1 MFKNGHWFRKI
12 IFFISSI
19 LSIWISASTS
29 VSALTAT
36 DIQSLI
42 QEHPYYNASGDC
54 TTTGSTTGTTATGLV
69 WPFATKDPSQYNRV
83 DQGWDIQDKAG
94 APIYAIAPGKIHVY
108 TPNPGGFGN
117 DYPTEELDN
126 SIGGPTS
133 WVYYGHVH
141 VLPTVVDQHV
151 NAGQQIAVANS
162 TDPENGSAA
171 PPGWL
176 EIGFAQP
183 GSDAPFD
190 SGSGATVAGQKMKD
204 LLLNATPGASTG
216 QGSGSTAG
224 SQNCG
229 NCDCSSLAGA
239 DNEEKIWN
247 YFRGKGLG
255 PKQTAALM
263 GNFESETCS
272 TWDPRIVNDPT
283 CSVFSD
289 SPVPGKA
296 YGIAQ
301 WTGGRQDALVQ
312 QANRA
317 GVIPG
322 TLCLQLDFAW
332 GELNGSSYKSSVLDP
347 INATDDLATMVHI
360 INSSY
365 EASGTSD
372 QPRYDYAVGILAKYG
387 NGNSTISTSSC
398 STGAVTVPP
407 GTAQQLALDLL
418 QKHYQGTING
428 HTYSGDGNLT
438 CQSLNCQDLDNTAD
452 GVSIKN
458 NGGPCS
464 ADALGADL
472 LQYLTVLIEQGGFS
486 LGISALCND
495 HSVDSSTGNSVS
507 AHNVGEAV
515 DINFVNKI
523 WLCDTSS
530 ENGTLSLL
538 QFTNGMIGTQLA
550 PAQLLNQGVAAGE
563 GCSQADNYIVA
574 NDNLSIDNHK
584 SSPKFTSIYVGDHE
598 NHVHVGY

>member
-1 MFKNGHWFRKI
+1 MNKTAGGLRHFWQ
-12 IFFISSI
+12 SSI
-19 LSIWISASTS
+19 YVLLLLLFCGSSVTAQTSIYKTLKYPFYDAGSTS
-29 VSALTAT
+29 SC
-36 DIQSLI
+36 I
-42 QEHPYYNASGDC
+42 
-54 TTTGSTTGTTATGLV
+54 TTGSTTGGLV

-94 APIYAIAPGKIHVY
+94 AAIYAIAPGKIHVY
-108 TPNPGGFGN
+108 SPNPGGFGN
-117 DYPTEELDN
+117 DYPTEELDS

-141 VLPTVVDQHV
+141 VLPSVNDQHV
-151 NAGQQIAVANS
+151 DAGQQIAVANT

-183 GSDAPFD
+183 GTDAPFD
-190 SGSGATVAGQKMKD
+190 SGSGATAAGQKMKD
-204 LLLNATPGASTG
+204 LLLNATPGASASQVTP
-216 QGSGSTAG
+216 GSAS
-224 SQNCG
+224 SNVNCG
-229 NCDCSSLAGA
+229 NCDCSSLVGA

-296 YGIAQ
+296 FGIAQ
-301 WTGGRQDALVQ
+301 WMGGRQDALVKK
-312 QANRA
+312 ANQA

-332 GELNGSSYKSSVLDP
+332 GELNSPSYKSLVLDP

-360 INSSY
+360 INQSY

-372 QPRYDYAVGILAKYG
+372 QPRYNYAVGILAKYG
-387 NGNSTISTSSC
+387 NGSSLGSSSSC
-398 STGAVTVPP
+398 SGGPITVPP
-407 GTAQQLALDLL
+407 GTGQQLALDLL

-428 HTYSGDGNLT
+428 HSYSGDGNLT
-438 CQSLNCQDLDNTAD
+438 CQSLNCQDLDNTAH
-452 GVSIKN
+452 GVSIKQ

-464 ADALGADL
+464 ADALGTDL
-472 LQYLTVLIEQGGFS
+472 MQYLTVIIEQGGFS
-486 LGISALCND
+486 LSISALCND
-495 HSVDSSTGNSVS
+495 HSAGSSTGNSVS

-523 WLCDTSS
+523 WLCDASS
-530 ENGTLSLL
+530 ENGVLSLL
-538 QFTNGMIGTQLA
+538 QYTNGMIGSPLA
-550 PAQLLNQGVAAGE
+550 PSQLLNQGVAAGQ
-563 GCSQADNYIVA
+563 GCSQADNYILA
-574 NDNLSIDNHK
+574 NDNLSMDGHK
-584 SSPKFTSIYVGDHE
+584 SYPKFTSKFVGDHE